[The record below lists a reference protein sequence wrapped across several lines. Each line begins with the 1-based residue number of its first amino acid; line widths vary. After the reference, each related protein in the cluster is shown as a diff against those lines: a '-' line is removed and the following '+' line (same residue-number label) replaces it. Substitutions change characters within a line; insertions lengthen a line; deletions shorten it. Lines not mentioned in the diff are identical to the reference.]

1 MSTISPRSGIVTASW
16 FSLNLFP
23 VLIAVVV
30 WLVLGKWGW
39 ALALLLL
46 YPLYIIPYG
55 FFVSLPMMVKFF
67 RPALNPRKR

>member
-1 MSTISPRSGIVTASW
+1 MSLISRRSGIVTATW

-23 VLIAVVV
+23 VLIAAVV

-55 FFVSLPMMVKFF
+55 FFVSLPMMVKLF
-67 RPALNPRKR
+67 RPAPNPRKR